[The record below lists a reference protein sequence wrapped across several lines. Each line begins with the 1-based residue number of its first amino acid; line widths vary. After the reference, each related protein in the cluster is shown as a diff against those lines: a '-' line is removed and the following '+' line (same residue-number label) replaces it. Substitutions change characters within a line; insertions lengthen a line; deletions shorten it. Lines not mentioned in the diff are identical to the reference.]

1 MYGYIKG
8 KITYVTSN
16 YIIIDNNGIGYI
28 IFVANPYS

>member
-16 YIIIDNNGIGYI
+16 YIIIDNILSNFKKKIK
-28 IFVANPYS
+28 NR